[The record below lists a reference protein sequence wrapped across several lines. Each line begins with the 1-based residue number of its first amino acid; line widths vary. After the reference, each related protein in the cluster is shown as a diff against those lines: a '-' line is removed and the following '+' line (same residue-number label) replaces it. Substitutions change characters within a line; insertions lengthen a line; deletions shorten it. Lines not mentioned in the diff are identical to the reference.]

1 MATSPLVLEGVE
13 RGSRQTPGSEE
24 PCLEVP
30 KVLTLLKGAE
40 VFTVPWERSQG
51 GRRSGPGHQSRGPPS
66 SLCSADRP
74 HPSPPRHGLKRE
86 TRLQGVC
93 CLEFKMPQKYV
104 RLSAFPE
111 HTEPRELS
119 EITMERLC

>member
-1 MATSPLVLEGVE
+1 MSPLVLEGAE
-13 RGSRQTPGSEE
+13 RGRRQTPGSEE

-66 SLCSADRP
+66 SLCSVDRP
-74 HPSPPRHGLKRE
+74 HPSPPRHGLERNEATGDLLFGVQDAAEARE
-86 TRLQGVC
+86 VF
-93 CLEFKMPQKYV
+93 CLP
-104 RLSAFPE
+104 
-111 HTEPRELS
+111 
-119 EITMERLC
+119 